1 MGSEINVLKKLKN
14 EIFFYFEKEYELD
27 VLGRIIINEYKITK
41 EDTKYLVEKFEYM
54 EKDENIFS
62 DDKVFETLEQ
72 AIKYCSSTKCFE
84 G

>member
-1 MGSEINVLKKLKN
+1 MSSEINVLKKLKN

-72 AIKYCSSTKCFE
+72 AIEYCSSTKCFE